1 MARMVQ
7 CAKLGRLLPGL
18 DEPPISGELGQRI
31 YEHISK
37 EAWDLWGRQMTMLIN
52 HYRISPIDPEGRK
65 FLRQQMEEFFF
76 GEGARMPEEWVPPGA
91 AGGKGKGG
99 ITSAQK

>member
-18 DEPPISGELGQRI
+18 EDAPVSGELGQRI
-31 YEHISK
+31 YENISQD
-37 EAWDLWGRQMTMLIN
+37 AWRMWSGQQTMLIN

-76 GEGARMPEEWVPPGA
+76 GEGAAMPEGWVPPVA

-99 ITSAQK
+99 VPAAK